1 MELMGSLRGKM
12 KGGSVLVSFIFRY
25 CIFRSID
32 DFLISCESA
41 DLV

>member
-1 MELMGSLRGKM
+1 MELMGSLRSKM

-32 DFLISCESA
+32 DFLTLCESA
-41 DLV
+41 GLV